1 MELPA
6 LTPVI
11 PSISTAGGVGVI
23 YYNMASYGSMLMTIA
38 TPVVGNPTLPCRL
51 RTNRNQTERRGSVP
65 SCFSEI
71 FTPSTAA
78 AVLFF
83 GQLFV
88 CSTLPPCHST
98 VRYANYKAT
107 ASEKDSVAA
116 CGSLPSLPN

>member
-38 TPVVGNPTLPCRL
+38 TPVVGNPTLPL
-51 RTNRNQTERRGSVP
+51 SLAHKQEPDGAARRGSVP

-88 CSTLPPCHST
+88 QH
-98 VRYANYKAT
+98 T
-107 ASEKDSVAA
+107 AS
-116 CGSLPSLPN
+116 LPLHSQIR